1 MTELSE
7 LNVDALFFS
16 SPALSTTPFFRS
28 RQYTT
33 SILCGLFMTMEFQLQ
48 LLKMNIFRE
57 SLFME
62 YFIIKY
68 CLR

>member
-16 SPALSTTPFFRS
+16 SPALTTPFFGS
-28 RQYTT
+28 QYNT
-33 SILCGLFMTMEFQLQ
+33 SILCGLFTTMEFQ

-62 YFIIKY
+62 YFIIKWIA
-68 CLR
+68 

>member
-16 SPALSTTPFFRS
+16 SPALTTPFFRS

-33 SILCGLFMTMEFQLQ
+33 SILCGLFTTMEFQ